1 MNAAKIDER
10 PKAPGPKAME
20 QQPMPE
26 REPEAGPEPEP
37 DPEPENDTR
46 NPLWVV
52 AMGMAVLFGVF
63 AFVVAMT

>member
-26 REPEAGPEPEP
+26 RQAGPEPEP

>member
-1 MNAAKIDER
+1 MNAAKIDPEPR
-10 PKAPGPKAME
+10 A
-20 QQPMPE
+20 MPE
-26 REPEAGPEPEP
+26 REAGPEPEP